1 MTEINSDSNGIPLLP
16 PGGTR
21 VTNSF
26 NEPRQSEETSLG
38 LILSSVRKYW
48 QVSLLVSSLMM
59 TGIIYRTYQEPR
71 VYKSG
76 IQIVIELKETSSLA
90 EKLASSSGGLPD
102 ERTTSIETTIQTLR
116 SKSII
121 QKALNSIADPS
132 LKPSVEMVLSN
143 MTIQSS
149 QNTNILSINYTDTVP
164 KRIVATLDALSST
177 YIDYSIKTKKART
190 DKSIAFVE
198 SQLPESRKRLER
210 SAKEVQQF
218 RQKYRFIDPDSSS
231 SSLINYRQTIVARL
245 NEATVL
251 YNQTQKQYEE
261 IKKQLIEAG
270 LKPES
275 TLSTT
280 VLTQDAAYQDL
291 FKKFNESELIYN
303 QQRLRFSEQSPY
315 VIVAKQNR
323 DQLLLSLKNRAQQIL
338 KRDVLATDLTKGAIS
353 TGASSLVQS
362 LATKQLEL
370 ETSLVTQA
378 NQYQS
383 LSNVNDQI
391 EKQISQL
398 PILQKQYTELQRQY
412 SIYSQ
417 ELTAFLQKLQE
428 LKIAD
433 AEQGVPWG
441 LLDPPDLPQFPIS
454 PDVPRNLGLGAL
466 FSLFVGVLVAIGL
479 KKLDNR
485 IDDPETIKSMAGMP
499 ILALIPNVDD
509 FDEESVWQT
518 RYLQPTKNK
527 GRKSKSYNYWS
538 FIEAIRTLA
547 LGIGLTSDRQDNQ
560 IGKVVAMT
568 SALPK
573 EGKSTITFHTSIAL
587 SELGYRVLL
596 VDVDLHKSTITRLCR
611 SSGLFQSSEWNQKS
625 GLSDVLLK
633 GDRWEDLIIKSQLLN
648 LHVLFS
654 GPQSV
659 NSITLLNSPRFARLI
674 EQWKQEYD
682 YIIFDT
688 PPVVGVSDTRLIGT
702 LVDGIVYIVSLD
714 IAQRQ
719 NINRALDI
727 ISMIQVPVL
736 GLVVNRVDNQYSG
749 YYKYYDYYQKSGSL
763 RPNPLPQVL
772 EGETRET
779 EP

>member
-1 MTEINSDSNGIPLLP
+1 MTEITSDSNGTPLLP
-16 PGGTR
+16 QGGTR
-21 VTNSF
+21 VRNNF
-26 NEPRQSEETSLG
+26 NEPRQSEEISLS
-38 LILSSVRKYW
+38 LIFSSVRKYW
-48 QVSLLVSSLMM
+48 HVTLLVSSLMM
-59 TGIIYRTYQEPR
+59 TAIIYRTQQEPR
-71 VYKSG
+71 IYKSG
-76 IQIVIELKETSSLA
+76 IQIVIELKESSSLA
-90 EKLASSSGGLPD
+90 ERLAVSSGGLT
-102 ERTTSIETTIQTLR
+102 EQRTTSIETIIQTLR

-121 QKALNSIADPS
+121 QKALDSIADPS
-132 LKPSVEMVLSN
+132 LKPSVAMVLKN

-149 QNTNILSINYTDTVP
+149 LNTNVLSINYTDTVP
-164 KRIVATLDALSST
+164 KRIVSTLDALGST

-190 DKSIAFVE
+190 DKSIAFIE
-198 SQLPESRKRLER
+198 SQLPDSRIRLER
-210 SAKEVQQF
+210 ASTEVQQF
-218 RQKYRFIDPDSSS
+218 RQKYRFVDPESSS
-231 SSLINYRQTIVARL
+231 SSLISYRQTIVARL
-245 NEATVL
+245 YEARVL
-251 YNQTQKQYEE
+251 YNQTQRQYEE
-261 IKKQLIEAG
+261 TKKQLIEAG

-303 QQRLRFSEQSPY
+303 QQRLRFSEESPF

-338 KRDVLATDLTKGAIS
+338 KRDVSVTDLTKGAIS
-353 TGASSLVQS
+353 TGAASLVQS
-362 LATKQLEL
+362 LAIKQLDL

-378 NQYQS
+378 NQFQS

-391 EKQISQL
+391 EKQIAQL

-428 LKIAD
+428 LKISD

-441 LLDPPDLPQFPIS
+441 LLDPPELPQFPIS
-454 PDVPRNLGLGAL
+454 PDVPRQLGLGAL
-466 FSLFVGVLVAIGL
+466 FSLLVGVLVAVGL

-485 IDDPETIKSMAGMP
+485 IDDPETVKSMAGMP
-499 ILALIPNVDD
+499 ILSLIPNVES
-509 FDEESVWQT
+509 FDEESVWKS
-518 RYLQPTKNK
+518 RYLQPAKNK
-527 GRKSKSYNYWS
+527 SSKSKSYTYWS

-611 SSGLFQSSEWNQKS
+611 SSGLFKSSERNNKD

-633 GDRWEDLIIKSQLLN
+633 GGRWEDLIIKSNELKLD
-648 LHVLFS
+648 VLFS
-654 GPQSV
+654 GAQSI
-659 NSITLLNSPRFARLI
+659 NSVTLLNSPRFTRLI

-702 LVDGIVYIVSLD
+702 LVDGIVFVVNLEL
-714 IAQRQ
+714 AQKRT
-719 NINRALDI
+719 IDRALDI
-727 ISMIQVPVL
+727 ISMMQVPIL
-736 GLVVNRVDNQYSG
+736 GLAINRVNNQYSG
-749 YYKYYDYYQKSGSL
+749 YSNYYDYYQKSGTL
-763 RPNPLPQVL
+763 RPDTLPQIL
-772 EGETRET
+772 DGETRES

>member
-1 MTEINSDSNGIPLLP
+1 
-16 PGGTR
+16 
-21 VTNSF
+21 
-26 NEPRQSEETSLG
+26 
-38 LILSSVRKYW
+38 
-48 QVSLLVSSLMM
+48 
-59 TGIIYRTYQEPR
+59 
-71 VYKSG
+71 
-76 IQIVIELKETSSLA
+76 
-90 EKLASSSGGLPD
+90 
-102 ERTTSIETTIQTLR
+102 
-116 SKSII
+116 
-121 QKALNSIADPS
+121 
-132 LKPSVEMVLSN
+132 
-143 MTIQSS
+143 
-149 QNTNILSINYTDTVP
+149 
-164 KRIVATLDALSST
+164 
-177 YIDYSIKTKKART
+177 
-190 DKSIAFVE
+190 
-198 SQLPESRKRLER
+198 
-210 SAKEVQQF
+210 
-218 RQKYRFIDPDSSS
+218 
-231 SSLINYRQTIVARL
+231 
-245 NEATVL
+245 
-251 YNQTQKQYEE
+251 
-261 IKKQLIEAG
+261 
-270 LKPES
+270 
-275 TLSTT
+275 
-280 VLTQDAAYQDL
+280 
-291 FKKFNESELIYN
+291 
-303 QQRLRFSEQSPY
+303 
-315 VIVAKQNR
+315 
-323 DQLLLSLKNRAQQIL
+323 
-338 KRDVLATDLTKGAIS
+338 
-353 TGASSLVQS
+353 
-362 LATKQLEL
+362 
-370 ETSLVTQA
+370 
-378 NQYQS
+378 
-383 LSNVNDQI
+383 
-391 EKQISQL
+391 
-398 PILQKQYTELQRQY
+398 
-412 SIYSQ
+412 
-417 ELTAFLQKLQE
+417 
-428 LKIAD
+428 
-433 AEQGVPWG
+433 
-441 LLDPPDLPQFPIS
+441 
-454 PDVPRNLGLGAL
+454 L
-466 FSLFVGVLVAIGL
+466 FSLFVGVLAAIGL